1 MVALSAYLI
10 FPFLVADAVCA
21 GNATAR
27 LRVDLISATFIS
39 GGVATFI
46 QSTFGLRLAILHG
59 ASLAFLAPIQTY
71 QVSLG
76 ECTAGDD
83 TYVPEEE
90 WHVKLA
96 TLSGSLMTACCVFV
110 LIGATGAVGWFARHV
125 GPITIVPLLTL
136 IAISTVP
143 TIEQKL
149 SSHYMAIVEL
159 VLLIIFVVF
168 LEDFQV
174 PIPYFSWEKRKIAIA
189 RAPVFGQFPYLISL
203 GIAWLICYIL
213 SSAAVI
219 SDDSPASTKRNETQG
234 LIANAPWVKVP
245 YPGEYGGFRVN
256 TAVCLG
262 FVAAV
267 LSSVIEN
274 VASRVTVQLA
284 GVLSVALGLF
294 TKSAAILACIPD
306 PLIGSILCLG
316 MSMIAG
322 VALSNLKVV
331 NLSQTRNLAIMGL
344 ALLLGLV
351 IPSHFTKSPIKTGN
365 DTWDEVLNM
374 LLTIQMLIGGLF
386 AFLMDIMVPGAS
398 RKDRGLADDDD
409 QEGAE
414 FPLDGFALPDW
425 VDRLAILHGTSLAFL
440 APIQAYQTLNGE
452 CTAGDSYVPE
462 EEWQGRLA
470 TLSGSLMI
478 ACCVFILI
486 GATGA
491 VGWFARHVGPI
502 TIVPLLTLLAIS
514 TVPTIEEKLSSHY
527 MAIVE
532 LVLLVVFVV
541 FLEHVQVPIP
551 YYSLGKR
558 RMAVARTPLFGQFP
572 YLLSLGIAWFICYI
586 LSSAAI
592 ISDDSPASTKRN
604 ETHGLIANAPW
615 VKVPYPGE
623 YGGFRV
629 NTALCLGFVAS
640 VLSSVIENV
649 GSYKMGARVSH
660 QGNPPVDN
668 VNRAVMVEGLGSM
681 LAASLGVSTGVT
693 TYAENIALLHITK
706 VASRVTVQLAGV
718 LSVALGLFTKLAAI
732 LACIPDPLIGSI
744 LCLGMSMIAGVALS
758 NLKAVNLSQTRNLA
772 IMGLA
777 LLLGLVVP
785 SHFTKSP
792 IRTGSDTWDEVLN
805 MLLRIQMLIGGLFAF
820 LMDNMVPG
828 ASRKDRGLAG
838 EEEEAEFPL
847 DGFALPDWVDSGLDK
862 MPILRRL
869 PFLPSKSHRAPAK
882 TAAYAFDIDTVLK
895 C

>member
-90 WHVKLA
+90 WHIKLA
-96 TLSGSLMTACCVFV
+96 TLSGSLMTACCLFV

-213 SSAAVI
+213 SSAAII
-219 SDDSPASTKRNETQG
+219 SDDSPASTKRNETHG

-262 FVAAV
+262 FVAA
-267 LSSVIEN
+267 

-398 RKDRGLADDDD
+398 RKDPVCAGQATARLRVNLISATFVSGGIATFIQSTFGL
-409 QEGAE
+409 
-414 FPLDGFALPDW
+414 
-425 VDRLAILHGTSLAFL
+425 RLAILHGTSLAFL

-491 VGWFARHVGPI
+491 VGLFARHVGPI

-681 LAASLGVSTGVT
+681 LAASLGVSTGV
-693 TYAENIALLHITK
+693 
-706 VASRVTVQLAGV
+706 ASRVTVQLAGV

-758 NLKAVNLSQTRNLA
+758 NLKVVNLSQTRNLA

-820 LMDNMVPG
+820 LMDNLVPG

-869 PFLPSKSHRAPAK
+869 PFLPSKSHRDPAK
-882 TAAYAFDIDTVLK
+882 TAAYAFDMDTVLK

>member
-174 PIPYFSWEKRKIAIA
+174 PIPYFSWEKRKKAIA

-219 SDDSPASTKRNETQG
+219 SDDSPASTKRNETHG

-425 VDRLAILHGTSLAFL
+425 VDR
-440 APIQAYQTLNGE
+440 
-452 CTAGDSYVPE
+452 
-462 EEWQGRLA
+462 
-470 TLSGSLMI
+470 
-478 ACCVFILI
+478 
-486 GATGA
+486 
-491 VGWFARHVGPI
+491 
-502 TIVPLLTLLAIS
+502 
-514 TVPTIEEKLSSHY
+514 
-527 MAIVE
+527 E

-572 YLLSLGIAWFICYI
+572 
-586 LSSAAI
+586 
-592 ISDDSPASTKRN
+592 
-604 ETHGLIANAPW
+604 
-615 VKVPYPGE
+615 
-623 YGGFRV
+623 
-629 NTALCLGFVAS
+629 
-640 VLSSVIENV
+640 
-649 GSYKMGARVSH
+649 
-660 QGNPPVDN
+660 
-668 VNRAVMVEGLGSM
+668 
-681 LAASLGVSTGVT
+681 
-693 TYAENIALLHITK
+693 

-758 NLKAVNLSQTRNLA
+758 NLKVVNLSQTRNLA

-862 MPILRRL
+862 LPILRRL
-869 PFLPSKSHRAPAK
+869 PFLTLKKSSSSGQNSSLC
-882 TAAYAFDIDTVLK
+882 I
-895 C
+895 